1 MDHST
6 FEVRLASW
14 MEIISQCQARP
25 DGMTARQWLA
35 DNNISEKSYYYWLR
49 RVRLNALG
57 KHESMLV
64 PATAVP
70 DKESPPMPI
79 QLAEI
84 PVSHV
89 CEPNDQPVVVIRT
102 KRATIEIGAGIPDE
116 LAAKLMK
123 AVSHAL

>member
-1 MDHST
+1 MDQST
-6 FEVRLASW
+6 YEVRLASW
-14 MEIISQCQARP
+14 TEIISQCQARP

-35 DNNISEKSYYYWLR
+35 DNNISEKRYYYWLR

-57 KHESMLV
+57 KQPESMLV

-70 DKESPPMPI
+70 DKEPMPI

-89 CEPNDQPVVVIRT
+89 CEPDDQPVVVIRT

>member
-6 FEVRLASW
+6 YEVRLAGW
-14 MEIISQCQARP
+14 TEIVQQCQAKP
-25 DGMTARQWLA
+25 EGMSTRQWLA
-35 DNNISEKSYYYWLR
+35 DNNISEKRYYYWLR

-57 KHESMLV
+57 KQPEHLLV
-64 PATAVP
+64 PAAVLE
-70 DKESPPMPI
+70 KEPPQN

-84 PVSHV
+84 PVQQV
-89 CEPNDQPVVVIRT
+89 CDSAEQPVVVIRT
-102 KRATIEIGAGIPDE
+102 RRATIEINPGISDE

>member
-25 DGMTARQWLA
+25 DGMTAKQWLA
-35 DNNISEKSYYYWLR
+35 DNNISEKSSYYWLR

-57 KHESMLV
+57 KQPEPLLV
-64 PATAVP
+64 PSAASNN
-70 DKESPPMPI
+70 EPMPI

-89 CEPNDQPVVVIRT
+89 CEPDDQPVVVIRT

>member
-1 MDHST
+1 
-6 FEVRLASW
+6 
-14 MEIISQCQARP
+14 
-25 DGMTARQWLA
+25 MTAKQWLA

-57 KHESMLV
+57 KQPDPMLV
-64 PATAVP
+64 PATVS
-70 DKESPPMPI
+70 DNKPMQV

-89 CEPNDQPVVVIRT
+89 CEPDDQPVVIIRT
-102 KRATIEIGAGIPDE
+102 KKATIEIGAGIPDE

>member
-57 KHESMLV
+57 KQPEPLLV
-64 PATAVP
+64 SSAASNN
-70 DKESPPMPI
+70 EPMPI

-89 CEPNDQPVVVIRT
+89 CEPDDQPVVVIRT
-102 KRATIEIGAGIPDE
+102 KRATIEISAGIPDE

>member
-57 KHESMLV
+57 KQPEPLFVRKRKTMRLV
-64 PATAVP
+64 LKTNAAFSATFV
-70 DKESPPMPI
+70 
-79 QLAEI
+79 
-84 PVSHV
+84 
-89 CEPNDQPVVVIRT
+89 
-102 KRATIEIGAGIPDE
+102 
-116 LAAKLMK
+116 
-123 AVSHAL
+123 ALVR